1 MTGGDAAVRRFEA
14 ANSMLVGLSSSRF
27 GRGDAAHLD
36 PDGQTSI
43 EAAERVTGVYSRE
56 FGMVCDD
63 PAFCAFSS

>member
-1 MTGGDAAVRRFEA
+1 MSPSVDSRLL
-14 ANSMLVGLSSSRF
+14 NSMLVGLSSSRF

-43 EAAERVTGVYSRE
+43 EAARRVTDVHSRG

-63 PAFCAFSS
+63 PAFCALSS